1 MSSFSPTISTDP
13 RFILARKLITSGSP
27 ESAIDIFANLL
38 ERCREK
44 LGEESLDAALCQ
56 YEYGNALFRAVLH
69 RQYEVQTDAEDERK
83 PAAAKSE
90 GERQREIMA
99 AAAEKRFG
107 AGTSPEPS
115 KKRAKTEA
123 GAKKSSVSKDAADKD
138 IEENAD
144 AEATSDEDDVDL
156 ALEMIETSLH
166 ILLARVSATPE
177 SGKIKTMSDEQKEW
191 SLDQIPRF
199 LICLGDVYS
208 FQEEHGKSVDAYIR
222 ALSYREDKWKEM
234 KECKDSFSIQ
244 KLKCKRLYIEA
255 CCLVA
260 EALLA
265 CPDGEDVVCD
275 GEDET
280 VTYAKAS
287 ERVDFA
293 NSWYEMA
300 REELDDLRELLM
312 HCLSKLVFF

>member
-1 MSSFSPTISTDP
+1 MSSNPPIAIATDP

-56 YEYGNALFRAVLH
+56 YEYGNSLFRAVLH
-69 RQYEVQTDAEDERK
+69 RQYEDGTDAVDERK
-83 PAAAKSE
+83 PAAKSD

-107 AGTSPEPS
+107 AASSPEPS
-115 KKRAKTEA
+115 KKRAKIES
-123 GAKKSSVSKDAADKD
+123 GADKSLSNDGADKD
-138 IEENAD
+138 TDEKAETEAD
-144 AEATSDEDDVDL
+144 ASDEDDVAL
-156 ALEMIETSLH
+156 ALEMIETALH
-166 ILLARVSATPE
+166 ILLARVAAPSE
-177 SGKIKTMSDEQKEW
+177 SDKAKRISDEQKEW
-191 SLDQIPRF
+191 ALDQIPRF

-208 FQEEHGKSVDAYIR
+208 FQEAHGKSVDAYIR

-234 KECKDSFSIQ
+234 KESKDSFSIEQ
-244 KLKCKRLYIEA
+244 LKCKRLYIEA

-287 ERVDFA
+287 ERIDFA

-300 REELDDLRELLM
+300 RVELNDLCE
-312 HCLSKLVFF
+312 